1 MEKECN
7 HDCDNCEE
15 ECNER
20 EDNGIKKLV
29 PNETSSIKKVIGIVS
44 GKGGVGK
51 SFVTA
56 IIASH
61 LADEGFKVGILDADI
76 TGPSIPKLFGIKKK
90 ALESTFGIL
99 PQRSVKGIDIMSI
112 NLLIPDETDPVVWR
126 GPLLSGAVSQF
137 FTEVVW
143 KDIDYLLVDMPP
155 GTADV
160 SLTVFQSLPID
171 GIVVVTSPQDLVS
184 MIVGKSLK
192 MAEKLSVPV
201 LGIVENM
208 SYYICPNCQNHHHP
222 FGLSKLDEICSTYH
236 IETRVKLPIMKD
248 YATAADLG
256 KIEFLEIPEIDPIIK
271 KIDLLLLNE

>member
-7 HDCDNCEE
+7 HDCENCEE
-15 ECNER
+15 VCDEKET
-20 EDNGIKKLV
+20 GIQKLE
-29 PNETSSIKKVIGIVS
+29 PNESSSIKKVIGIVS

-61 LADEGFKVGILDADI
+61 LADEGFKVGIIDADI

-90 ALESTFGIL
+90 ASESPMGII
-99 PQRSVKGIDIMSI
+99 PQRSYKGIDIMSI
-112 NLLIPDETDPVVWR
+112 NLLIPDESDPVVWR

-137 FTEVVW
+137 FTDVVW

-184 MIVGKSLK
+184 LIVGKSIK

-208 SYYICPNCQNHHHP
+208 SYYVCPECKHHHYP
-222 FGLSKLDEICSTYH
+222 FGLSKLDDICKKFQIDTSV
-236 IETRVKLPIMKD
+236 RLPINKD
-248 YATAADLG
+248 YATASDLG
-256 KIEFLEIPEIDPIIK
+256 KIEFLQIQEIDPLIK
-271 KIDLLLLNE
+271 KIDLLLL